1 MCGMEGHG
9 AFQSYP
15 GGKMKG
21 ELKCPKH
28 RSFLAQLSAIKLQ
41 HGLDEEGLKALFKTP
56 TSSAATP
63 TLASRRG
70 SKSRTS
76 GGVGDASSPS
86 AIVSSGTTQQGSSKR
101 GVRSPAVA
109 GSRSP
114 RIAVAADKAITNIS
128 GSPSVALPL
137 PQQQKQQ
144 SLVLEEETGWSFP
157 MSSDGSSS
165 SLMDAIRGGALSIA
179 CLYVSAS
186 QHCVHYVSA
195 Y

>member
-41 HGLDEEGLKALFKTP
+41 YGLDEEGLKALFKTP

-63 TLASRRG
+63 TSASRRD

-76 GGVGDASSPS
+76 GGAGDASSPS
-86 AIVSSGTTQQGSSKR
+86 ATVSSGTAQHGSSKR
-101 GVRSPAVA
+101 GVRSPAVV
-109 GSRSP
+109 GSRST
-114 RIAVAADKAITNIS
+114 RIAVPADKAITEIS
-128 GSPSVALPL
+128 GSPSVALSL
-137 PQQQKQQ
+137 PQKQQ

-157 MSSDGSSS
+157 MSSDDSS
-165 SLMDAIRGGALSIA
+165 SLMDAIRGGALGTA
-179 CLYVSAS
+179 CLYVSAA
-186 QHCVHYVSA
+186 QHCIHYVSA
-195 Y
+195 